1 MWNVPFSRHDRKI
14 SIFWRV
20 PYKTI
25 KRETFSWNTFIILYG
40 LCTVYQVR
48 ALRREWWGE
57 FLCLFSSYFQY
68 LMRDWII
75 HAWSEIEHAVYS
87 RVSHRQESQF
97 QKIVRRN
104 IYRYLRSFVRSS
116 ACSCKRSESNTANV
130 NKLKCLSFTHQVA
143 LGQRC
148 RFGFLQQI
156 VGNGQAFPRQ
166 RGVIFLKIK
175 NKNSHPS

>member
-1 MWNVPFSRHDRKI
+1 MHGLPGKSTKERVMRRILMLVFLLFSVSD
-14 SIFWRV
+14 
-20 PYKTI
+20 
-25 KRETFSWNTFIILYG
+25 EG
-40 LCTVYQVR
+40 LDN
-48 ALRREWWGE
+48 WWGE
-57 FLCLFSSYFQY
+57 FLCLFSSYSQY

-175 NKNSHPS
+175 NKISHPSQFEN